1 MMRVT
6 RLIDEGNSM
15 EKQLMM
21 RVTLNQIL
29 QNKAACASKQ
39 CNYCQWMSQS
49 GEAYFPNP
57 FTVNHC
63 LKLSRVEME
72 SPQNVHF
79 LLSKDM
85 LF

>member
-1 MMRVT
+1 
-6 RLIDEGNSM
+6 
-15 EKQLMM
+15 MM

-63 LKLSRVEME
+63 LQAQQSRNVKP
-72 SPQNVHF
+72 PQNVDF
-79 LLSKDM
+79 LLLIKRHAFSE
-85 LF
+85 